1 MERVQYDETTKQQ
14 ILARVAA
21 GEPYRTVAEE
31 AGIPAGTVYSWI
43 TRARKANGNGQVP
56 GACMHSDTCMQDD
69 QSACMQEPDSRP
81 KRKRRHVPSV
91 KGSDGKGFTLGQVPE
106 KYRCTA
112 QSKRTGQ
119 RCKQP
124 KAEGY
129 QVCKYHG
136 AGGGPPPGTK
146 NALKTGEKE
155 AIWFDTLT
163 EQEQQLIGQVDL
175 DKLAQLNNDLR
186 LIDIRIRRMLQR
198 IANLAKVEYTVV
210 AQRFERKTESTKL
223 KDSEGIETGAKIIDI
238 VDKEVADNEGT
249 LGQIQ
254 SIEEALT
261 RVQAHKIRL
270 LDLKHKIDSGGEGG
284 KNLLDEILD
293 EEGLGDE

>member
-1 MERVQYDETTKQQ
+1 LERVQYDETTKQQ
-14 ILARVAA
+14 ILVRVAA
-21 GEPYRTVAEE
+21 GEPYRTVAEDV
-31 AGIPAGTVYSWI
+31 GIPAGTVYSWI
-43 TRARKANGNGQVP
+43 NRARKASGNGEAP
-56 GACMHSDTCMQDD
+56 GACMQSD
-69 QSACMQEPDSRP
+69 ACMQESALRP
-81 KRKRRHVPSV
+81 KRKRRHVPTV
-91 KGSDGKGFTLGQVPE
+91 KNADGKGFILGQIPDD
-106 KYRCTA
+106 YRCTA
-112 QSKRTGQ
+112 KSKRTGQ

-124 KAEGY
+124 KADGY
-129 QVCKYHG
+129 EVCRYHG

-163 EQEQQLIGQVDL
+163 EEEQALIAQVDL
-175 DKLAQLNNDLR
+175 DKLAQVNNDLR
-186 LIDIRIRRMLQR
+186 LVDIRIRRMLQR

-254 SIEEALT
+254 AIEEALT
-261 RVQAHKIRL
+261 RVQAQKIRL